1 MNEIEKIKLLK
12 DELEI
17 ENQILKEKLKKSK
30 KTMAQQ
36 ENEIKELVN
45 QKNLTIKNLE
55 SQKNEIQEKLD
66 KILYSRSYKV
76 IRKLNGILKR
86 GYKIGRKT

>member
-1 MNEIEKIKLLK
+1 MIIIVFPTFLPYYLYMKRFSANFVGR
-12 DELEI
+12 
-17 ENQILKEKLKKSK
+17 
-30 KTMAQQ
+30 

-45 QKNLTIKNLE
+45 QKNLTIKSLE

-76 IRKLNGILKR
+76 IRKINGILKR
-86 GYKIGRKT
+86 G

>member
-1 MNEIEKIKLLK
+1 M
-12 DELEI
+12 
-17 ENQILKEKLKKSK
+17 S
-30 KTMAQQ
+30 QQ

-76 IRKLNGILKR
+76 IRKINGILKR
-86 GYKIGRKT
+86 G